1 MFSMFPCNK
10 NYSKKVTDKPR
21 LDFTNMSVSG
31 KGALQKAS
39 FCAFH
44 RPKFYMVE
52 EVRDA

>member
-10 NYSKKVTDKPR
+10 NYSKKVIDELR